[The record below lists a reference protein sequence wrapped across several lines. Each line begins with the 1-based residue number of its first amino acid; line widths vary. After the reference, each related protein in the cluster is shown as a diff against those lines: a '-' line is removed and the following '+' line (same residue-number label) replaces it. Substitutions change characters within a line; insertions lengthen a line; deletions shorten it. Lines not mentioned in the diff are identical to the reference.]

1 MPILPEAA
9 YQIKLPEMVNV
20 RQVFSDE
27 KIDDIPAAVEK
38 EIFKEEITS
47 TVKEGQSVAVLVG
60 SRGIKNLQAIV
71 KTTIECLRRIGAK
84 PFIIPAMGS
93 HGGATAEGQREILKH
108 YGITEELVGAPV
120 RASMETVILGY
131 TDSGVPVHI
140 DRYAAEADAIVPVA
154 RIKPHTDFDGP
165 IQSGMCKMLSIGIG
179 KHNGCSRL
187 HQEGTENF
195 SEVLPQ
201 VAAVVIE
208 KKNVAFSIAVI
219 ENAHDNTNMIK
230 AVRGDRI
237 IAEEPGLFTIS
248 EALMPSL
255 RFMEIDVLI
264 VEKIGKEI
272 SGCGM
277 DPNITGRMSVGPA
290 PGFKGPKIKR
300 IVVLD
305 LIDGN
310 ASGIGT
316 ADFITRKAFERID
329 LISTYANA
337 IASVDPESVR
347 IPIILDD
354 EEQALRAAIQNC
366 AKTDHNDAKVVR
378 IKHTLDLVNIEV
390 SYNLLDYCKSSGKF
404 EV

>member
-1 MPILPEAA
+1 
-9 YQIKLPEMVNV
+9 
-20 RQVFSDE
+20 
-27 KIDDIPAAVEK
+27 
-38 EIFKEEITS
+38 
-47 TVKEGQSVAVLVG
+47 
-60 SRGIKNLQAIV
+60 
-71 KTTIECLRRIGAK
+71 
-84 PFIIPAMGS
+84 
-93 HGGATAEGQREILKH
+93 
-108 YGITEELVGAPV
+108 
-120 RASMETVILGY
+120 
-131 TDSGVPVHI
+131 
-140 DRYAAEADAIVPVA
+140 
-154 RIKPHTDFDGP
+154 
-165 IQSGMCKMLSIGIG
+165 
-179 KHNGCSRL
+179 
-187 HQEGTENF
+187 
-195 SEVLPQ
+195 VLPQ

-208 KKNVAFSIAVI
+208 KKNVAFSITVI